1 MEKKKKDQ
9 EHLKWREWILLKI
22 SFKIPP
28 ALWPVTTSIPMLLT
42 GLLPHRIKYM
52 TFLYVFS
59 CPPRK
64 WPHADKFWHLPC
76 SVTDIGNGEGR
87 NWMTTPGNTEK
98 AARDALEWSPQEPSF
113 STQIPPGY
121 KALCQQSPYLKCN
134 RSDIKLLKT
143 RHKNTLK
150 EAAKWWSTRS
160 FTR

>member
-1 MEKKKKDQ
+1 MDTSESILQNPSGSVTSD
-9 EHLKWREWILLKI
+9 HLHSNATHRAAATQDKI
-22 SFKIPP
+22 YDISVCFQ
-28 ALWPVTTSIPMLLT
+28 
-42 GLLPHRIKYM
+42 LPTKER
-52 TFLYVFS
+52 
-59 CPPRK
+59 PR
-64 WPHADKFWHLPC
+64 ADKFWHLPC
-76 SVTDIGNGEGR
+76 SVTDIGNGQGR